1 MSLSGAISAAVTAL
15 SAQSSALSLVSN
27 NLANASTTA
36 YKTTSASFAS
46 LLSGG
51 SAVSGVASGGVA
63 ISGVSNVT
71 EQGLLTSSSVS
82 TNVAI
87 YGNGFFVTNDA
98 AEGGAAYYT
107 RNGEFSVDADG
118 YLVNNGYFL
127 QGWPTDADGTVVGGT
142 TASNLESI
150 DVDSISTIAS
160 PTTETSFVAN
170 LPADATVGG
179 TFTSSIEVFDSLGT
193 AANVTVTWTKTA
205 DNSWTASF
213 SNPVS
218 NGATIGTTSAG
229 AIAIAFNDDGT
240 LASTSPSPA
249 TLAISGWTTG
259 AAASSIALDFGTAGT
274 ATGLSQY
281 ATGDETLTVD
291 LESTQ
296 DGTAMGSLISIS
308 IDEDGNVNANYDN
321 DTERAIFKIP
331 VATFTNS
338 DGLTSLSYGMYAAST
353 ESGSST
359 LRLSGQNG
367 AGTVYGSQIELS
379 TTDTSTEFA
388 NMMAAQQAYSG
399 AAQVMSAANSMF
411 ETLISAV
418 R

>member
-1 MSLSGAISAAVTAL
+1 MSLSGAVSAAVTAL

-36 YKTTSASFAS
+36 YKTSSASFAS

-51 SAVSGVASGGVA
+51 SSTSGVASGGVA
-63 ISGVSNVT
+63 VTGIANVAD
-71 EQGLLTSSSVS
+71 QGLLTSSSVT

-87 YGNGFFVTNDA
+87 YGNGFFVANDA
-98 AEGGAAYYT
+98 SEGGATYYT
-107 RNGEFSVDADG
+107 RNGEFAVDAEG
-118 YLVNNGYFL
+118 YLVNNGYYL
-127 QGWPTDADGTVVGGT
+127 QGWPTDADGNVIGGT

-170 LPADATVGG
+170 LPADAAVGDS
-179 TFTSSIEVFDSLGT
+179 FSSSIEVFDSLGT
-193 AANVTVTWTKTA
+193 SANVAVTWTKTA
-205 DNSWTASF
+205 DNTWTAGF
-213 SNPVS
+213 GNPQS
-218 NGATIGTTSAG
+218 NGAEIGTTG
-229 AIAIAFNDDGT
+229 TTAITINFNEDGT
-240 LASTSPSPA
+240 LDSTSPSPA
-249 TLAISGWTTG
+249 TLAITGWTTG
-259 AAASSIALDFGTAGT
+259 AANSSIALDFGKTDT
-274 ATGLSQY
+274 STGLSQY

-291 LESTQ
+291 LEATQ
-296 DGTAMGSLISIS
+296 DGKEMGSLTSIA
-308 IDEDGNVNANYDN
+308 IDEDGNVNAIYDN
-321 DTERAIFKIP
+321 GMERSIFKIP

-338 DGLTSLSYGMYAAST
+338 DGLTSMSYGMYAANT
-353 ESGSST
+353 DSGSST

-367 AGTVYGSQIELS
+367 AGTVYGSQLELS

-399 AAQVMSAANSMF
+399 AAQVMSAANTMF
-411 ETLISAV
+411 ETLISAI